1 VLASLSKSPFAGF
14 APWIIFSVVAKDVG
28 WEVAATA
35 GLVSSAILSY
45 PSVERGTLKILDYAG
60 LAFFAAL
67 AVLGLFLDRSELDWL
82 EDYSTVISMG
92 TIAVVVFASLRFVPF
107 TEQYARE
114 TAPKEVQATA
124 SYKQTN
130 RHLTTVWGFVF
141 LVVAVDSLI
150 QQLTDS
156 SSALLD
162 WIIPVAAI
170 VGGFKYTGYYVA
182 KARAGAVT
190 RAPEA
195 RVGS

>member
-35 GLVSSAILSY
+35 GLLSSVILSY
-45 PSVERGTLKILDYAG
+45 PSLERGRLKILDYAG
-60 LAFFAAL
+60 FAFFAVL
-67 AVLGLFLDRSELDWL
+67 VVLGLLLDRSELDWL

-92 TIAVVVFASLRFVPF
+92 AIAIVVFASLRFVPF

-114 TAPKEVQATA
+114 TVPKEVQATA
-124 SYKQTN
+124 SYRNTN

-150 QQLTDS
+150 QQITDS

-170 VGGFKYTGYYVA
+170 VGGFKYTAYYVA
-182 KARAGAVT
+182 KVRAGAVAG
-190 RAPEA
+190 APGE
-195 RVGS
+195 RVAT

>member
-1 VLASLSKSPFAGF
+1 VWASLSKSPFVGF

-45 PSVERGTLKILDYAG
+45 PSFERGALKILDYAG
-60 LAFFAAL
+60 LTFFAVL
-67 AVLGLFLDRSELDWL
+67 VVLGLFLDRSELDWV
-82 EDYSTVISMG
+82 EEYSTVISMG
-92 TIAVVVFASLRFVPF
+92 AIAVIVFASLRFVPF

-114 TAPKEVQATA
+114 SVPEEVQKTA
-124 SYKQTN
+124 AFKQTN
-130 RHLTTVWGFVF
+130 RHLTTVWGLVF

-156 SSALLD
+156 NSALLD

-182 KARAGAVT
+182 KVRAKARPAAEI
-190 RAPEA
+190 A
-195 RVGS
+195 S